1 MLQKS
6 ASIIRH
12 HESWNMNSSV
22 KIIDDCFQS
31 NEIYYY
37 FALKVMTRKILQ
49 YIEDDSR
56 LFLLVHFPQSFFQ
69 SMSTAIETRPATMF
83 TLFFWWID
91 CDAEISLDEVMAQVD
106 HEKLRKCN
114 FVMFCWPKKVFLVCT
129 YTVYSTDST
138 MLRFQMRI
146 LMAKLN
152 IKATYDNFPPPSI
165 YLPSF

>member
-1 MLQKS
+1 
-6 ASIIRH
+6 
-12 HESWNMNSSV
+12 
-22 KIIDDCFQS
+22 
-31 NEIYYY
+31 
-37 FALKVMTRKILQ
+37 
-49 YIEDDSR
+49 
-56 LFLLVHFPQSFFQ
+56 
-69 SMSTAIETRPATMF
+69 MSTAIETKTFDLWIGIKNGYIFSFGYSQGAIWFYNLRAPQIHFRNFWDQKSVKIRLKRYVTMF

-91 CDAEISLDEVMAQVD
+91 CDAEISLDEVIAQVD

-152 IKATYDNFPPPSI
+152 IKATLWQFSSSL
-165 YLPSF
+165 YLSTT

>member
-1 MLQKS
+1 
-6 ASIIRH
+6 
-12 HESWNMNSSV
+12 
-22 KIIDDCFQS
+22 
-31 NEIYYY
+31 
-37 FALKVMTRKILQ
+37 
-49 YIEDDSR
+49 
-56 LFLLVHFPQSFFQ
+56 
-69 SMSTAIETRPATMF
+69 MSTAIEIRPATMF

-91 CDAEISLDEVMAQVD
+91 CDAEISLDEVIAQVD

-138 MLRFQMRI
+138 MLGFQMRI

-165 YLPSF
+165 YILNSKTHSLTLILCQKDRTWVCQQAIDTCSFFGHYSTLEWVEH